1 MRVDL
6 ATIAKDLRLCG
17 MQYCGYTC
25 VGEGWR
31 TGARD
36 SGKSKKKT
44 TDFKT
49 SMIKKGDYYNLLIN
63 ECNNLLFID
72 EK

>member
-6 ATIAKDLRLCG
+6 ATIAKICDYVGCK
-17 MQYCGYTC
+17 YCGYTC

-36 SGKSKKKT
+36 SGKVKK
-44 TDFKT
+44 
-49 SMIKKGDYYNLLIN
+49 DYR
-63 ECNNLLFID
+63 F
-72 EK
+72 